1 MNPKVQSIL
10 SYIGILWL
18 IAYFGG
24 KSQRNDFSTYHLKQ
38 GLGLL
43 LFSFLFGVIMNL
55 VAILSA
61 SIAGILAY
69 VGVVFFIVMVI
80 GIINAA
86 NDVKKPLP
94 LVGELFDKQFP
105 FLDKEQ
111 RSN

>member
-18 IAYFGG
+18 IAYFAG

-43 LFSFLFGVIMNL
+43 LFSVLFGVIMNL

>member
-18 IAYFGG
+18 VAYFGG
-24 KSQRNDFSTYHLKQ
+24 KTQRNDFSSYHLKQ

-43 LFSFLFGVIMNL
+43 LFSFLFGVIVNIVGL
-55 VAILSA
+55 LSA
-61 SIAGILAY
+61 SLAGILAY
-69 VGVVFFIVMVI
+69 GGILFFIVMVI

-105 FLDKEQ
+105 FLDEEN
-111 RSN
+111 RVD